1 MNNELKETIQIFLTT
16 YEQANK
22 LPILRPMSH
31 IECISFLNIAV
42 DILTHLNKNEELKAI
57 IGENKC

>member
-1 MNNELKETIQIFLTT
+1 MTNDFKEIVHNFLTT

-31 IECISFLNIAV
+31 IECISFLNVAV
-42 DILTHLNKNEELKAI
+42 DILTYLEKN
-57 IGENKC
+57 NDY

>member
-1 MNNELKETIQIFLTT
+1 MNNDFKEIIHSFLTA

-31 IECISFLNIAV
+31 MECISFLNVAV
-42 DILTHLNKNEELKAI
+42 DILTHLEKNP
-57 IGENKC
+57 NTN